1 LIDLFGLW
9 RRSERTAMNQNQGGA
24 FYAPDTRNW
33 WQRLLSRM
41 FPARSVPIPEDL
53 DGWAPSYMQ
62 THVVATLDWRDRLRV
77 LVSGKVHIQ
86 TNTKTDVPVGRM
98 HSDSAVWAE
107 AP

>member
-1 LIDLFGLW
+1 
-9 RRSERTAMNQNQGGA
+9 MNENTGGD

-53 DGWAPSYMQ
+53 EGWAPSYMQ

-86 TNTKTDVPVGRM
+86 TNTKTDVPVGKM
-98 HSDSAVWAE
+98 HSDSAVWVE